1 MISNDKI
8 GQTLD
13 EFDNAIDNIFK
24 VVCSMNVHKG
34 NKFILATFDPT
45 QLQPIRGRPFL
56 VYPCVIKCYKSI
68 PIKNSV
74 RVQDGNFSGF
84 NRFLEN
90 ILNNLLR
97 IHS

>member
-13 EFDNAIDNIFK
+13 GFDNAIDNIFK
-24 VVCSMNVHKG
+24 VVCGMNVHKW

-56 VYPCVIKCYKSI
+56 AYPCVIKCYKSI

-74 RVQDGNFSGF
+74 RVQDGNFQDSTDF
-84 NRFLEN
+84 
-90 ILNNLLR
+90 
-97 IHS
+97 